1 MEGGLT
7 NSILFYDGDCG
18 FCQQSVQFVL
28 KHERIHSLNFASLQ
42 GETAAKLLPQNLL
55 QNLDTVVVYQK
66 GKILT
71 ESNAILFIVGKLK
84 FPFNVLLI
92 FKLLP
97 GSIRNY
103 FYRIIAMNRYKLT
116 KSGKL
121 CKIPKKNQLKR
132 FLI

>member
-1 MEGGLT
+1 MKGGLT

-28 KHERIHSLNFASLQ
+28 KHERNHSLNFASLQ
-42 GETAAKLLPQNLL
+42 GETAEKLLPQNLL

-97 GSIRNY
+97 VSIRNY
-103 FYRIIAMNRYKLT
+103 FYRIIARNRYKFT
-116 KSGKL
+116 KSGVICKL
-121 CKIPKKNQLKR
+121 PGINHRKR
-132 FLI
+132 FLN